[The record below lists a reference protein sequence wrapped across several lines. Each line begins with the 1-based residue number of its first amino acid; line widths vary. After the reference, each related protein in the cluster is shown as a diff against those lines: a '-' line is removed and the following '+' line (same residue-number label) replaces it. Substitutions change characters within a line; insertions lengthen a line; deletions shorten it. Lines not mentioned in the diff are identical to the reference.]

1 MLHLQNPPIRN
12 QFFSHFLKPTFPS
25 IFKPRP
31 FSLTNPR
38 PTHAIPFVNDVA
50 SPSSSQASNGR
61 DTFFAEE
68 NVSWTSLGLSD
79 IISRALS
86 DIGLNRPSLVQASSV
101 PSVMSGKDV
110 VIAAETG
117 SGKTYSYLVPLID
130 KLRDAHEHSLHAM
143 SDQEVTSTQK
153 VLPILCPNVQL
164 CEQVVKMA
172 SSLRRDDDEAIV
184 SVAAICGRQGWP
196 IREPDVIVTTPAAL
210 LNYVDLDRT
219 RRMQFMRGVKYVVFD
234 EADMLLCGSF
244 QNKVIRLINLLR
256 FDEKVFSRSK
266 KSVAEF
272 STKDESS
279 LSSEVAFEGEEELQT
294 EATLEEDDTD
304 KEDDINNEDTSVKQ
318 RDWRRVRKT
327 YERSK
332 QYVFV
337 AATLPVN
344 GKKTAGGILKHM
356 FPDAEWICGNYLHRH
371 NPRKMIKCLNDDSE
385 LELRKLECMRTKY
398 YEMDFYADVRES
410 EIDFNVFDHVHHVP
424 LQVADFTP
432 CFDHSHITNATF
444 TIDTIHIPASN
455 AHDDRYAVFDDV
467 KVDMADFENACTD
480 LGLELELEFAKFLNS
495 VELGNE
501 KLTGCTCLGGGC
513 EICEEISSAICSAA
527 NCFAGA
533 KEEYIM
539 CKLDGNDSGEA
550 TDSAE
555 NTANI
560 NSIVHHLKEVVD
572 TETALVKARDGV
584 SAVQGTWNTQ
594 NQQQLNGES

>member
-1 MLHLQNPPIRN
+1 MNVTRSAVMLHLQNPPIRY

-25 IFKPRP
+25 VFKPRP
-31 FSLTNPR
+31 FSLITPR
-38 PTHAIPFVNDVA
+38 QTHAIPFVNAVA

-79 IISRALS
+79 TISRALS

-101 PSVMSGKDV
+101 PSVMSGKDA

-130 KLRDAHEHSLHAM
+130 KLRDAQERSLHAM
-143 SDQEVTSTQK
+143 SDQEVTPAQK
-153 VLPILCPNVQL
+153 VLLILCPNVQL

-172 SSLRRDDDEAIV
+172 SSLRRDDGEAIV

-256 FDEKVFSRSK
+256 FDEKVLSRSK

-279 LSSEVAFEGEEELQT
+279 LSSEAAFEGEEELQT

-304 KEDDINNEDTSVKQ
+304 KEDDIVDINNEDTSVKQ

-356 FPDAEWICGNYLHRH
+356 FPDAEWICGNYLHCH
-371 NPRKMIKCLNDDSE
+371 NPRLEQKWIEVTVDTQVDELIKAVNHSFRSE
-385 LELRKLECMRTKY
+385 DLVNAGGIHRTMVFANTVEAVEAVAKILLRSGIECSRYHKNCTLEERAQTLV
-398 YEMDFYADVRES
+398 DFHDKGGVLVCTDAAARGVD
-410 EIDFNVFDHVHHVP
+410 IPNVLHVI
-424 LQVADFTP
+424 QADF
-432 CFDHSHITNATF
+432 ATSAVDF
-444 TIDTIHIPASN
+444 LHRVGRTARAGQIGLVTSMYTESN
-455 AHDDRYAVFDDV
+455 RELVDAVRW
-467 KVDMADFENACTD
+467 A
-480 LGLELELEFAKFLNS
+480 
-495 VELGNE
+495 E
-501 KLTGCTCLGGGC
+501 KRGQP
-513 EICEEISSAICSAA
+513 
-527 NCFAGA
+527 
-533 KEEYIM
+533 
-539 CKLDGNDSGEA
+539 
-550 TDSAE
+550 
-555 NTANI
+555 
-560 NSIVHHLKEVVD
+560 V
-572 TETALVKARDGV
+572 ETAFSRKRSFRNKLKKRGTNKVRD
-584 SAVQGTWNTQ
+584 STTIKERA
-594 NQQQLNGES
+594 LA